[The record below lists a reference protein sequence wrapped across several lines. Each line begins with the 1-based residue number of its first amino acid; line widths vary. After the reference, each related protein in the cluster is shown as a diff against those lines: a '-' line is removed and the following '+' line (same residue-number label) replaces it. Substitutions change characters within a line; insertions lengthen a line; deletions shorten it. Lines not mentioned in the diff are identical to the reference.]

1 MNKGILWGKV
11 IEITSVQNNL
21 IKEIVKLHQK
31 KYREEFIIV
40 EGKKH
45 FLGL

>member
-1 MNKGILWGKV
+1 ML
-11 IEITSVQNNL
+11 EITSVQNPL

-40 EGKKH
+40 EGKKA
-45 FLGL
+45 LQGAKEPGL

>member
-1 MNKGILWGKV
+1 M

-21 IKEIVKLHQK
+21 IKDVVKLHQK
-31 KYREEFIIV
+31 KKYRENFIIV

-45 FLGL
+45 FLVQKKLI